1 MPQVFHRCPS
11 DTDVGFIASSPAPHD
26 LTIEILLNE
35 CARMTGYHPPFT
47 LQINF
52 CPFCGERMPR
62 IGFTR

>member
-1 MPQVFHRCPS
+1 MSVFHRCPFP
-11 DTDVGFIASSPAPHD
+11 TTVGSVPRSPTPNEV
-26 LTIEILLNE
+26 TIEILLNE
-35 CARMTGYHPPFT
+35 CGRLTGYHPDFT